1 MMEHERQSDDGWEK
15 FLYRVY
21 MILTFPVRR
30 WWIIL
35 SVLATVLLVLIIIPT
50 LDGVKKEDI
59 VDWYKAKLVHS
70 DLNKA
75 KNKTIA
81 MISKKV
87 DNLTDNVKQILP
99 NSPEESKEQT
109 KPAKKESNLV
119 SWNVAEFKKAK
130 YVPSKEKKGTA
141 DKKESDTN
149 IFAKMKNIA
158 TQSTEKPIKQIK
170 PITTA
175 KIKAENPLKSITS
188 YYNVRTDLNLEY
200 LDKPEVISGS
210 ATISG
215 ANELYIEET
224 FVYLYGIYTNPR
236 KYSLSQAKSF
246 LENITENQTV
256 TCSIVAYSTQTQAK
270 TALCFV
276 DGALIN
282 KQMVLEKMADNV
294 ALKME

>member
-1 MMEHERQSDDGWEK
+1 MMKHERQSDDGWEK

-99 NSPEESKEQT
+99 NSAEEEKEQA
-109 KPAKKESNLV
+109 KPSKKESHLV

-130 YVPSKEKKGTA
+130 YVPNTDQKATT
-141 DKKESDTN
+141 DKKENTTSV
-149 IFAKMKNIA
+149 FAKMKNIA
-158 TQSTEKPIKQIK
+158 AKSTAKPIK

-175 KIKAENPLKSITS
+175 KIKTENPLKNITS

-200 LDKPEVISGS
+200 LEKPEIISGS

-236 KYSLSQAKSF
+236 KYSLSQAKEF

-276 DGALIN
+276 DGGLIN